1 MSIKPT
7 GGNITDNA
15 REIKNTYLSYLSGIL
30 YPFMYEGIK
39 SLYDI
44 SVKSIDNAKNKN
56 VTLLDTFK
64 IYLKDVQN
72 LTTATISNELMRIKQ
87 LQPYFSTALK
97 ATVKSYVVLLGKQNM
112 DILKEYD
119 DIKIDE
125 IKFIKDCYVKLSGF
139 IYNYPQ
145 IFIISYPSVNIQN
158 SIFNDKQ
165 NIPTGNLTEIYPP
178 FMKCL
183 KKSVK
188 YAIMNIVPINKIMID
203 YVNTTPLNDE
213 KKLME
218 QLGIIVSTAVYKM
231 LQVEILSKLN
241 ELKLKMD
248 QVSNLSNLSNLSN
261 YAQLKAEYQQRL
273 NSETQEVDPDV
284 HNVHNVI
291 IRKDNIETTQQ
302 EDKIEEETFALKD
315 ALKTLNNADTYET
328 EGSDNAGTGDSDN
341 AEVPDNAGAGDSDK
355 AGAEVPD
362 KAEAIGKAGP
372 DGKAGD
378 SGKARVFNTAADIK
392 METNEVKATAP
403 KVQEAGTDNP
413 AQITNINQYINNL
426 V

>member
-1 MSIKPT
+1 MSIKST

-241 ELKLKMD
+241 ELKLKID
-248 QVSNLSNLSNLSN
+248 QIANLSTN

-273 NSETQEVDPDV
+273 NSETQAVDPDV
-284 HNVHNVI
+284 HNVI
-291 IRKDNIETTQQ
+291 IHKDNIETTQQ

-328 EGSDNAGTGDSDN
+328 EGSDFTRAPDKAEGSDN
-341 AEVPDNAGAGDSDK
+341 AEADGKAGDSDK
-355 AGAEVPD
+355 TGDSGNAEAEVPD
-362 KAEAIGKAGP
+362 KAGAG
-372 DGKAGD
+372 G
-378 SGKARVFNTAADIK
+378 FNTAADTK

>member
-1 MSIKPT
+1 MSIKST

-72 LTTATISNELMRIKQ
+72 LTTSTISNELMRIKQ
-87 LQPYFSTALK
+87 LQPYFLTALK

-145 IFIISYPSVNIQN
+145 IFMISYPSVSIQN

-218 QLGIIVSTAVYKM
+218 QLGIIVSTAIYKM

-241 ELKLKMD
+241 ELKLKID
-248 QVSNLSNLSNLSN
+248 QVSNLSN
-261 YAQLKAEYQQRL
+261 YAQLQAEYQQRL
-273 NSETQEVDPDV
+273 NSETQPVNPSI
-284 HNVHNVI
+284 NNVI

-328 EGSDNAGTGDSDN
+328 EDSGF
-341 AEVPDNAGAGDSDK
+341 ARDSDK
-355 AGAEVPD
+355 AGT
-362 KAEAIGKAGP
+362 EAIS
-372 DGKAGD
+372 KAGD
-378 SGKARVFNTAADIK
+378 SGKARDFNTAADTK
-392 METNEVKATAP
+392 METNEVEATAP